1 MTFESL
7 RELIKPP
14 WFDLIRTLK
23 RVPNRSLQELSDDLG
38 MTPPALKK
46 HCQALEDLGYL
57 SLGKRLGD
65 GARSVNTYRLTEKAD
80 GLFPEAGSEV
90 LNSLIKATELQFGSN
105 APEKLMFG
113 YFQEMTAHYQR
124 KMKSATSVADRAS
137 ILAKLRDETGHVS
150 TCSYDPKLGL
160 RIIEQ
165 HNPLQSI
172 FEKYP
177 TLERM
182 EQIMFE
188 RVLGRPVRRHSERS
202 QGGRHIVFEIE
213 TL

>member
-14 WFDLIRTLK
+14 WFDVIHTLK
-23 RVPNRSLQELSDDLG
+23 RAPGRTLQELADDLG
-38 MTPPALKK
+38 MTAAALKR
-46 HCQALEDLGYL
+46 HCQSLLDLGYL
-57 SLGKRLGD
+57 TTGKRPIEG
-65 GARSVNTYRLTEKAD
+65 GRHVGTFRLTEKAD
-80 GLFPEAGSEV
+80 RLFPEAGAEV
-90 LNSLIKATELQFGSN
+90 LQSLIKATEAQFGIN

-124 KMKSATSVADRAS
+124 KLKAAGSVADRAS
-137 ILAKLRDETGHVS
+137 ILARLRDESGHVS
-150 TCSYDPKLGL
+150 ICHYDPKLGL
-160 RIIEQ
+160 RIVEQ
-165 HNPLQSI
+165 HNPLQSL
-172 FEKYP
+172 FDKYP

-188 RVLGRPVRRHSERS
+188 RVVGRPVRRHAERGS
-202 QGGRHIVFEIE
+202 GGRQIVFEID